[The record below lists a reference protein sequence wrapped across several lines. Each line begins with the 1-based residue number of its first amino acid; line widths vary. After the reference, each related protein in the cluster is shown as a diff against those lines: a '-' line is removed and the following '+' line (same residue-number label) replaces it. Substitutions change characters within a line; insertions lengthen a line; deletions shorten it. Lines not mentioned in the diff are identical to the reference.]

1 MVIDIGS
8 SPSDQSGD
16 SLKHVAHGLIKLLIE
31 SGVLTFGEFTLKSGR
46 TSPYFMNFGKVS
58 SGKAFASLGGYYA
71 SRIAQTLGDVL
82 DVVFGPAYKGIP
94 LAFVTAARL
103 ADGGLDLGVAY
114 NRKEAK
120 DHGEGG
126 NVVGAELAGKRVVI
140 IDDVITA
147 GTALGEAVEII
158 RKAGGVPV
166 AGFVAF
172 DRMEKGKEGDASA
185 VQEAREKYGFPVY
198 SIANLDDLL
207 SYLESDPDGARY
219 AGYVNSIRD
228 YRALYGAD
236 YSVS

>member
-1 MVIDIGS
+1 MVMDIGCHS
-8 SPSDQSGD
+8 TGD
-16 SLKHVAHGLIKLLIE
+16 ESENPKRVAHGLIRLLIE

-46 TSPYFMNFGKVS
+46 VSPYFMNFGKVS
-58 SGKAFASLGGYYA
+58 SGKAFASLGGHYS
-71 SRIAQTLGDVL
+71 SRIAGVLGDGF

-103 ADGGLDLGVAY
+103 ADGGLDVGVAY

-126 NVVGAELAGKRVVI
+126 NVVGADLAGKNVVI
-140 IDDVITA
+140 VDDVITA

-158 RKAGGVPV
+158 RNAGGIPV
-166 AGFVAF
+166 AAFVAF
-172 DRMEKGKEGDASA
+172 DRMEKGKEGDMSA
-185 VQEAREKYGFPVY
+185 VQEAKGKYGFPVY

-207 SYLESDPDGARY
+207 SYLESDPEGSRY
-219 AGYVNSIRD
+219 AGYVNSILD

-236 YSVS
+236 YSR